1 MIKHKKEVERI
12 ITEELIK
19 DVGSESVSIYDLIYQ
34 SFRVEGLTVERAKE
48 RTAGVTGEFMDRLV
62 NRLKEM
68 ERK

>member
-1 MIKHKKEVERI
+1 
-12 ITEELIK
+12 
-19 DVGSESVSIYDLIYQ
+19 
-34 SFRVEGLTVERAKE
+34 VEGLTVERAKE